1 MLPRTSARRPPMVA
15 GQGSTFSTL
24 LRRHRLALGL
34 TQEELAERAG
44 LSPRVISEIE
54 RGGPHT
60 PRRDTVALLAAAL
73 ALEEPE
79 RAAFAAAARPL
90 RAAAPRPAPA
100 DPALGATLP
109 PLVGRGRQVGL
120 LERHLGG

>member
-1 MLPRTSARRPPMVA
+1 MTVEPSAF
-15 GQGSTFSTL
+15 GTL

-60 PRRDTVALLAAAL
+60 PRKDTVALLAGAL
-73 ALEEPE
+73 ALSPEESDT
-79 RAAFAAAARPL
+79 FAAAARPSRSGTEA
-90 RAAAPRPAPA
+90 RAPAAPPAARTPW
-100 DPALGATLP
+100 P
-109 PLVGRGRQVGL
+109 P
-120 LERHLGG
+120 